1 MIAYASGH
9 VEAATTLVKK
19 IETIILFPLMSLMMA
34 VAGLV
39 FFWGAYQYVL
49 HSDEDG
55 GRETGKTHMLYGII
69 GLLIMISAFT
79 ILKIATSTFGCDI
92 EKQGKCGEIPNQT
105 LKN

>member
-9 VEAATTLVKK
+9 IEAATTLLKK
-19 IETIILFPLMSLMMA
+19 IELHILFPLMSLMMT

-49 HSDEDG
+49 HADEDA

-79 ILKIATSTFGCDI
+79 ILKIATNTFGCDI
-92 EKQGKCGEIPNQT
+92 ETPGGCGKLP
-105 LKN
+105 

>member
-9 VEAATTLVKK
+9 VEAAKTLVGK
-19 IETIILFPLMSLMMA
+19 IETIILFPLMSLMMTF
-34 VAGLV
+34 AGLV

-79 ILKIATSTFGCDI
+79 ILKIATNTFGCDI
-92 EKQGKCGEIPNQT
+92 EIPGECGKIPQE
-105 LKN
+105 KK